1 MAPSSS
7 AASMELADQAAPKD
21 SRAGAHSISSST
33 STSKERK
40 PRPKASLLSFLA
52 SDQAYDILQL
62 AKLFVLAYTPCVA
75 SFLFI
80 TAFLLSYFFVDWD
93 AWAFCHVSPL
103 NLLLIACAFMPSLL
117 LFYVKIKSSPCYLV
131 DFACFK
137 SKDSLKLTT
146 EHCAKIT
153 WACGM
158 FTEENMIF
166 QLKVLLRSGL
176 GEDTYGSP
184 NLLRENAIPNIIAG
198 REEMDLMLFG
208 AIDDLLFQTD
218 LDPARIDFLI
228 IHACLF
234 YPTPSLSA
242 RIVNRYKLRADVKT
256 YNLSGMGCAA
266 GLLAVN
272 LAKDLLS
279 VHRDKYVVIAG
290 TENLTLNWYYGNDKS
305 MLVPN
310 TLFRCGSS
318 ALLLSNQRKDRARAK
333 FELVQSVRTTTA
345 ASEKSFNCIV
355 HREDDKG
362 FIGTALSVKLL
373 DVASHAL
380 TLNMT
385 KLVPFNM
392 PFSELLKTCV
402 NAVQRMLLKHDVKP
416 YMPDFKKAF
425 AHFCIHPGGK
435 AVIQGIG
442 KTLGLSEY
450 DMEPSKMSLHRFGN
464 TSSSGLWY
472 AMSYLEAKQ
481 RFKRGEKV
489 WQVALGSGFKCNSV
503 VWMALR
509 DVKPTRGR
517 NPWLECI
524 DRYPVD
530 ISTGNSV
537 SVTSRFEELMD
548 MVRAAKKGQ
557 EEEQHGSLE
566 Q

>member
-1 MAPSSS
+1 MAPSFS
-7 AASMELADQAAPKD
+7 AASMEADQAPKD
-21 SRAGAHSISSST
+21 SGAGSAHSISSCT
-33 STSKERK
+33 STTTERK
-40 PRPKASLLSFLA
+40 PRPKPSLLSFVS

-80 TAFLLSYFFVDWD
+80 TAFLLCYFFVDWD
-93 AWAFCHVSPL
+93 ALSHVSPL
-103 NLLLIACAFMPSLL
+103 NLLIPCAFMPSLL
-117 LFYVKIKSSPCYLV
+117 LFYVKMKSPPCYLV

-137 SKDSLKLTT
+137 SKDNLKLTT

-153 WACGM
+153 SACGM

-310 TLFRCGSS
+310 TLFRCGSM
-318 ALLLSNQRKDRARAK
+318 ALLLSNQRKDRP
-333 FELVQSVRTTTA
+333 EQS
-345 ASEKSFNCIV
+345 
-355 HREDDKG
+355 
-362 FIGTALSVKLL
+362 LS
-373 DVASHAL
+373 S
-380 TLNMT
+380 
-385 KLVPFNM
+385 
-392 PFSELLKTCV
+392 C
-402 NAVQRMLLKHDVKP
+402 
-416 YMPDFKKAF
+416 
-425 AHFCIHPGGK
+425 
-435 AVIQGIG
+435 
-442 KTLGLSEY
+442 
-450 DMEPSKMSLHRFGN
+450 
-464 TSSSGLWY
+464 
-472 AMSYLEAKQ
+472 
-481 RFKRGEKV
+481 
-489 WQVALGSGFKCNSV
+489 
-503 VWMALR
+503 
-509 DVKPTRGR
+509 
-517 NPWLECI
+517 
-524 DRYPVD
+524 
-530 ISTGNSV
+530 
-537 SVTSRFEELMD
+537 SR
-548 MVRAAKKGQ
+548 
-557 EEEQHGSLE
+557 
-566 Q
+566 